1 MHFREESLLLN
12 QKLGQYHQS
21 LIGFYLTQKLN
32 FEGKKFSLYLSEH
45 AALFHRSSALALVKI
60 MK

>member
-21 LIGFYLTQKLN
+21 LPGCYLTQKLN
-32 FEGKKFSLYLSEH
+32 FEGKKFSFYLSEH
-45 AALFHRSSALALVKI
+45 AALFHWSSALTLVKI
-60 MK
+60 IK